1 MTRQR
6 MFHFDII
13 NKQIEPK
20 NTRHTMRFDHAGV
33 IVDSRGIS
41 FLKLLVPTN
50 TYRAWIHI
58 QIFYFVL
65 FALVTALPLDSIQQT
80 P

>member
-1 MTRQR
+1 
-6 MFHFDII
+6 
-13 NKQIEPK
+13 
-20 NTRHTMRFDHAGV
+20 MRFDHAGV